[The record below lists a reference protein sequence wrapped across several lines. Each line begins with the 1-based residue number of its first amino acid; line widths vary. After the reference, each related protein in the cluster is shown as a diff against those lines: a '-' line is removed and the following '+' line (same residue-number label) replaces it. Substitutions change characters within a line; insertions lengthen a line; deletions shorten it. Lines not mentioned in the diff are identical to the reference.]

1 MRNGPTPGSA
11 ADDVPQADP
20 ESVGRA
26 ILLRQLTMGPR
37 SEAQLRQ
44 AMARRNVPED
54 VADRLIARFVE
65 VGLIDDAQ
73 YATEFVQSQAAAGA
87 LSRRR
92 VQHKLRQK
100 GVAEDTVAAAV
111 AQIDPA
117 EERAA
122 ALDLA
127 RRRAAR
133 MADLDE
139 PTRRRRLAGVLARRG
154 YPSETVFAVVAEV
167 LAGEEADEPAGDLP

>member
-54 VADRLIARFVE
+54 VADRLIARFLE

-73 YATEFVQSQAAAGA
+73 YAADFVQSQAAAGA

-92 VQHKLRQK
+92 VQHNLSQK
-100 GVAEDTVAAAV
+100 GVAQVNVEAAV
-111 AQIDPA
+111 AQIDPP
-117 EERAA
+117 
-122 ALDLA
+122 D
-127 RRRAAR
+127 
-133 MADLDE
+133 
-139 PTRRRRLAGVLARRG
+139 
-154 YPSETVFAVVAEV
+154 
-167 LAGEEADEPAGDLP
+167 